1 MYIKSF
7 FLALF
12 TLLLLH
18 CNAQKNNDSSNAITE
33 KSSDHHFQKIEL
45 EEMTRGS
52 RRMIV
57 ITQNSKEVE
66 INRKITTLKTTETEW
81 KNLQK
86 LITQLNPEKIESFTP
101 STNKRF
107 YDGAMAATIRVNID
121 GTVYSSQTFDAGNPP
136 EQLATLYRKL
146 VSSFKE

>member
-7 FLALF
+7 FFALF

-33 KSSDHHFQKIEL
+33 KSSDRPFQKIEL

-57 ITQNSKEVE
+57 ITPNSKEVE
-66 INRKITTLKTTETEW
+66 INRKINTLKTTETEW
-81 KNLQK
+81 KNLQN

-101 STNKRF
+101 PTNKRF

-121 GTVYSSQTFDAGNPP
+121 GKVYSSQTFDAGNPP

>member
-1 MYIKSF
+1 MYIKSL
-7 FLALF
+7 FLALS

-18 CNAQKNNDSSNAITE
+18 CNAQKNNDSSNSITE

-57 ITQNSKEVE
+57 ITPKSKEVE
-66 INRKITTLKTTETEW
+66 INRKISSFKTTETEW

-86 LITQLNPEKIESFTP
+86 LITQVNPEKIESFTP
-101 STNKRF
+101 PTNKRF

-121 GTVYSSQTFDAGNPP
+121 GKVYSSQTFDAGNPP
-136 EQLATLYRKL
+136 EQLATLYREL

>member
-1 MYIKSF
+1 
-7 FLALF
+7 
-12 TLLLLH
+12 
-18 CNAQKNNDSSNAITE
+18 
-33 KSSDHHFQKIEL
+33 
-45 EEMTRGS
+45 MTRGS

-57 ITQNSKEVE
+57 ITPNFKEVE

-86 LITQLNPEKIESFTP
+86 LITQLNPDKIESFTP
-101 STNKRF
+101 PTNKRF

>member
-33 KSSDHHFQKIEL
+33 KSSDRPFQKIEL

-57 ITQNSKEVE
+57 ITPNSKEVE

-86 LITQLNPEKIESFTP
+86 LITQLNPDKIESFTP
-101 STNKRF
+101 PTNKRF